1 MELNLNELKKA
12 LAALQRAIK
21 VTKKIEAG
29 SAADPAEIETLRAGV
44 IQAFEF
50 SYELCW
56 KMLKRWLEINVSPD
70 IVAGVVRIEL
80 FRRGA
85 ENLLI
90 DDVLKWMEFHD
101 ARNKT
106 SHLYA
111 RETAEAVYQKA
122 VEFLPYAQALL
133 ESLEKRR

>member
-1 MELNLNELKKA
+1 MELKLNELKRA
-12 LAALQRAIK
+12 VAALQRAIEI
-21 VTKKIEAG
+21 TQKIEANP
-29 SAADPAEIETLRAGV
+29 AAEPAEKETLRAGV

-70 IVAGVVRIEL
+70 IVAGIVRVEL

-90 DDVLKWMEFHD
+90 DDVLKWLEFHE

-111 RETAEAVYQKA
+111 IKTAEAVYQKA

-133 ESLEKRR
+133 ERLEKRR

>member
-21 VTKKIEAG
+21 VTKKIETAP
-29 SAADPAEIETLRAGV
+29 AADPAEIETLRAGV

-111 RETAEAVYQKA
+111 QKTAEAVYQKA

-133 ESLEKRR
+133 ERLEKRR

>member
-1 MELNLNELKKA
+1 MELKLNELKNA
-12 LAALQRAIK
+12 VAALRRAVEI
-21 VTKKIEAG
+21 TQKIEANP
-29 SAADPAEIETLRAGV
+29 AADPAEIETLRAGV

-56 KMLKRWLEINVSPD
+56 KMLKRWLELNISPD
-70 IVAGVVRIEL
+70 IVTGVVRIEL

-90 DDVLKWMEFHD
+90 DDVLKWMEFHE

-111 RETAEAVYQKA
+111 AKTADAVYQKA

-133 ESLEKRR
+133 ERLDKRR